1 MKINLL
7 SNSSIMLE
15 KSVCGQRLKDIG
27 DMRQRKHDKIK
38 ISNCSGDVAEPARAS
53 IYLLKKII

>member
-15 KSVCGQRLKDIG
+15 KAVYRLRLKDIG
-27 DMRQRKHDKIK
+27 DMRYKKQDKIK
-38 ISNCSGDVAEPARAS
+38 ISNCSGDVAEPARAN

>member
-7 SNSSIMLE
+7 SNFSIMLE
-15 KSVCGQRLKDIG
+15 KAVYRLRFKENG
-27 DMRQRKHDKIK
+27 DMRHRKQDKIK

>member
-1 MKINLL
+1 MKIDLL
-7 SNSSIMLE
+7 SNSSIMLG
-15 KSVCGQRLKDIG
+15 KAVYGLRLKDIG
-27 DMRQRKHDKIK
+27 DMRQRKQDKIK